1 MQIKKITSL
10 VLAAALS
17 ISLAACG
24 NSQTTAVT
32 SGQDKQQAE
41 STQTAESSETKEP
54 ESTQT
59 ANSSETKEPE
69 SAQTENKTGDQ
80 QTETAAE
87 NESSADNSILILYFS
102 ADNTKDIDAVSSATP
117 MADGTSSVEWIANI
131 IHDNVGGDLIPVIPS
146 EDYPLEYEALA
157 DYAKKERD
165 GGGRPAFEDL
175 GVDPSSYDTV
185 FIGYPIWWYEMPM
198 IMDTLFDTY
207 DFSGVTIVPFNTH
220 AGSRDGGTY
229 SDIKEL
235 EPNATVLD
243 GLAVRGED
251 VGKDSA
257 KEAVLSWLEG
267 LDLE

>member
-24 NSQTTAVT
+24 NHQAVAAT
-32 SGQDKQQAE
+32 SGQDNQQAE
-41 STQTAESSETKEP
+41 STQTADSSETK
-54 ESTQT
+54 
-59 ANSSETKEPE
+59 APE
-69 SAQTENKTGDQ
+69 SAQAENKAEDQ
-80 QTETAAE
+80 QTETAAG
-87 NESSADNSILILYFS
+87 NSIRILYFS
-102 ADNTKDIDAVSSATP
+102 ADNTKDVDAVSSATP
-117 MADGTSSVEWIANI
+117 MADGMASVEWIANI
-131 IHDNVGGDLIPVIPS
+131 IHDNVGGELIPIIPS

-165 GGGRPAFEDL
+165 DGGRPAFEDL
-175 GVDPSSYDTV
+175 GVDPASYDVV
-185 FIGYPIWWYEMPM
+185 FAGYPIWWYEMPM
-198 IMDTLFDTY
+198 IMDTFFEQY
-207 DFSGVTIVPFNTH
+207 DFSGKTIIPFNTH

-229 SDIKEL
+229 GDIKEL
-235 EPNATVLD
+235 EQNATVLD

-251 VGKDSA
+251 VGKDST

>member
-1 MQIKKITSL
+1 MQIKKITFL

-41 STQTAESSETKEP
+41 STQTADSSE
-54 ESTQT
+54 
-59 ANSSETKEPE
+59 AKEPE
-69 SAQTENKTGDQ
+69 SAQAENKAEVQ

-87 NESSADNSILILYFS
+87 NGSSAGNNILILYFS

-117 MADGTSSVEWIANI
+117 MTDGTASVEWIANI
-131 IHDNVGGDLIPVIPS
+131 IHDNVGGDLIPIIPS

-165 GGGRPAFEDL
+165 NGGRPAFESL
-175 GVDPSSYDTV
+175 SVDPTSYDVV
-185 FIGYPIWWYEMPM
+185 FIGYPVWWYEMPM

-229 SDIKEL
+229 GDIKEL

-257 KEAVLSWLEG
+257 KTSVEEWLRGLSLE
-267 LDLE
+267 

>member
-1 MQIKKITSL
+1 MCEEVYTGRITGGTFGMQIKKITSL

-17 ISLAACG
+17 LSLAACG
-24 NSQTTAVT
+24 NSQTSAVT
-32 SGQDKQQAE
+32 SGQDKQQ
-41 STQTAESSETKEP
+41 T

-59 ANSSETKEPE
+59 ANSLEAKEPE
-69 SAQTENKTGDQ
+69 SVQAENKAEDQ
-80 QTETAAE
+80 QTETAAG
-87 NESSADNSILILYFS
+87 NSILILYFS
-102 ADNTKDIDAVSSATP
+102 ADNTKGVDAVSSATP
-117 MADGTSSVEWIANI
+117 MTDGTASVEWIATI
-131 IHDNVGGDLIPVIPS
+131 IHDNVGGDLIPIIPS

-165 GGGRPAFEDL
+165 NGGRPAFENL
-175 GVDPSSYDTV
+175 NVDPAGYDVV
-185 FIGYPIWWYEMPM
+185 FVGYPIWWYEMPM

-229 SDIKEL
+229 GDIKEL

-243 GLAVRGED
+243 GLAIRGED

-257 KEAVLSWLEG
+257 KTSVEEWLRGLSLE
-267 LDLE
+267 

>member
-32 SGQDKQQAE
+32 SGQDNQQAE
-41 STQTAESSETKEP
+41 STQTADSSEAKD
-54 ESTQT
+54 
-59 ANSSETKEPE
+59 PE
-69 SAQTENKTGDQ
+69 SAQAENKKEDQ
-80 QTETAAE
+80 QAETAAE
-87 NESSADNSILILYFS
+87 NESSAGNNILILYFS
-102 ADNTKDIDAVSSATP
+102 ADNTKDVDAVSSATP
-117 MADGTSSVEWIANI
+117 MTDGTSSVEWIANI
-131 IHDNVGGDLIPVIPS
+131 IHDNVGGELIPIIPS

-165 GGGRPAFEDL
+165 DGGRPAFENL
-175 GVDPSSYDTV
+175 SIDPAGYDVV

-220 AGSRDGGTY
+220 AGSGDGGTY

-235 EPNATVLD
+235 EPNATVLE
-243 GLAVRGED
+243 GLAVPGED
-251 VGKDSA
+251 AGKDSA
-257 KEAVLSWLEG
+257 KEAVLLWLQG

>member
-17 ISLAACG
+17 ISLTACG
-24 NSQTTAVT
+24 NSQTTAIT
-32 SGQDKQQAE
+32 SGQDKQQTE
-41 STQTAESSETKEP
+41 STQTADSSE
-54 ESTQT
+54 
-59 ANSSETKEPE
+59 AKEPE
-69 SAQTENKTGDQ
+69 SAQAENKTEDQ
-80 QTETAAE
+80 QAETAAE
-87 NESSADNSILILYFS
+87 NESSAGNNILILYFS
-102 ADNTKDIDAVSSATP
+102 ADNTKDVDAVSSATP
-117 MADGTSSVEWIANI
+117 MTDGTSSVEWIANI
-131 IHDNVGGDLIPVIPS
+131 IHDNVGGELIPIIPS

-165 GGGRPAFEDL
+165 DGGRPAFENL
-175 GVDPSSYDTV
+175 SIDPAGYDVV

-220 AGSRDGGTY
+220 AGSGDGGTY

-235 EPNATVLD
+235 EPNATVLE
-243 GLAVRGED
+243 GLAVHGED
-251 VGKDSA
+251 AGKDSA
-257 KEAVLSWLEG
+257 KEAVLLWLQG

>member
-32 SGQDKQQAE
+32 SGQDNQQAE
-41 STQTAESSETKEP
+41 STQTADSSEAKD
-54 ESTQT
+54 
-59 ANSSETKEPE
+59 PE
-69 SAQTENKTGDQ
+69 SAQAENKTEDQ
-80 QTETAAE
+80 QAETAGK
-87 NESSADNSILILYFS
+87 NESSAGNNILILYFS
-102 ADNTKDIDAVSSATP
+102 ADNTKDVDAVSSATP
-117 MADGTSSVEWIANI
+117 MTDGTSSVEWIANI
-131 IHDNVGGDLIPVIPS
+131 IHDNVGGELIPIIPS
-146 EDYPLEYEALA
+146 EEYPLEYEALA

-165 GGGRPAFEDL
+165 DGGRPAFENL
-175 GVDPSSYDTV
+175 SIAPAGYDVV

-207 DFSGVTIVPFNTH
+207 DCAGVTIVPFNTH
-220 AGSRDGGTY
+220 AGSGDGGTY

-235 EPNATVLD
+235 EPNATVLE
-243 GLAVRGED
+243 GLAVPGED
-251 VGKDSA
+251 AGKDSA
-257 KEAVLSWLEG
+257 KEAVLLWLQG